1 MMVPLAWRSSALA
14 LASLLAAC
22 SSDEGLRRPDEFHTS
37 GSREAD
43 QRAEQRILKDE
54 QLHSSADE
62 AGPGEHRPIPLY
74 ERLGG
79 DAGVERIV
87 SEFVDRALVDPRANW
102 HRTSVK
108 SGGFLGLGGKSAEW
122 AGDPEQVRLLKEH
135 LVQFVAVASG
145 GPPAYAGR
153 DLKTVHKGMR
163 ITNAEFDA
171 TIGALKVSLDNL
183 EVGLTEQKELLAL
196 FESARPQVATKR

>member
-1 MMVPLAWRSSALA
+1 MTSLVATRSLA
-14 LASLLAAC
+14 LAALLLAAC
-22 SSDEGLRRPDEFHTS
+22 SGDQGLRRPDEFHTS

-54 QLHSSADE
+54 QMRD
-62 AGPGEHRPIPLY
+62 AGAEEGAGAHKPVPLY

-79 DAGVERIV
+79 DSGVRQIV
-87 SEFVDRALVDPRANW
+87 SDFVDRVLVDPRANW
-102 HRTSVK
+102 KRTSVK
-108 SGGFLGLGGKSAEW
+108 SGGIFGLGGKSAEW
-122 AGDPEQVRLLKEH
+122 PAAPEQIELLKEH

-145 GPPAYAGR
+145 GPPTYEGR
-153 DLKTVHKGMR
+153 DLKSVHKGMR

-171 TIGALKVSLDNL
+171 TIGALKVSLDKL
-183 EVGLTEQKELLAL
+183 EVGMAEQKELLAL